1 MRSSFCFPIYYVVAI
16 SFLNVVHLVFSV
28 LIADVAAVSAERAKA
43 VHLPIENDTKWV
55 SAALWVLRMGLVW
68 QQVWVLVDFFEVS
81 SAFQTPA
88 RPEHTPTTSSFSLLA
103 NIVFSSFIPK
113 PFFIS
118 NISQFQRNPVKSL
131 DVSLLFGFCVAVII
145 AVVPVH
151 ILLVDPPTSIVVLK
165 AIVFALIVNPGSCAR
180 QHQYQAEPSSA

>member
-145 AVVPVH
+145 AVV
-151 ILLVDPPTSIVVLK
+151 LLVDPPPSLVVLK
-165 AIVFALIVNPGSCAR
+165 AIVFALIVNPGSRAS